1 MCLLEDSGRLLHSF
15 NLELLGNYHISS
27 VPGHCEAQMTS
38 ELKIMKTVKLGICH
52 FTSFKF
58 MGLCTYI

>member
-38 ELKIMKTVKLGICH
+38 KLKIKEWN
-52 FTSFKF
+52 
-58 MGLCTYI
+58 